1 MLVQWFWP
9 VVVCVSLLGSWSLGS
24 KFSWHLPC
32 SISQFLMI
40 YEDCLACTDPL
51 HVATLI
57 LRSKETFLVT
67 ATELSENKSSQI
79 SLEIRKCRH
88 WRKIKTGL
96 WPHDNVSNLLIVW
109 QKRLKI
115 EVFRVA
121 LSFLWDHV
129 NFSHERWR
137 DLYKITTSVPLQR
150 NALLGY
156 FNFYMKFMEHSCLSK
171 IKIMK
176 VIRPPPQ
183 YKYARG
189 IWKRR
194 IHSESASDVLCPH
207 YAGEI

>member
-137 DLYKITTSVPLQR
+137 DLHKITTSVPLQG
-150 NALLGY
+150 NALWG
-156 FNFYMKFMEHSCLSK
+156 LS
-171 IKIMK
+171 ICT
-176 VIRPPPQ
+176 
-183 YKYARG
+183 
-189 IWKRR
+189 WSLWS
-194 IHSESASDVLCPH
+194 IHSERLTEDSLWKLIKCSLSSLH
-207 YAGEI
+207 WRNLKTEQ